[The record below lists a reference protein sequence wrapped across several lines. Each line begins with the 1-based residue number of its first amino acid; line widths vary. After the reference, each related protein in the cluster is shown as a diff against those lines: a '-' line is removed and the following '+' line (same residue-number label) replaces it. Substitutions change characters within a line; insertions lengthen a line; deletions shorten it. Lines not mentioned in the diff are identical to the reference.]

1 MSKRIVPLIFAL
13 ATAFAWAQED
23 SWDEAP
29 AAPASS
35 AEVSA
40 PADSAAQ
47 GAATSSSSVAA
58 PASSAAPVSREVAVR
73 YCVSGDSVEQEAI
86 FVKIEKDTVY
96 LKAPTEADM
105 KKFAKL
111 EEKANVALQESNGQ
125 EVEEDEDE
133 EV

>member
-73 YCVSGDSVEQEAI
+73 YWVSGDSVEQEAI
-86 FVKIEKDTVY
+86 FVKIEKIRST
-96 LKAPTEADM
+96 
-105 KKFAKL
+105 
-111 EEKANVALQESNGQ
+111 
-125 EVEEDEDE
+125 
-133 EV
+133 